1 MKKFLNRETLLYLI
15 FGVMTTIINYSVFY
29 LCYNLQKIPSTIAN
43 IIAFIAA
50 VIFAYLVNKIFVFES
65 KSWKPAVLMP
75 EILQFLGTRLFSFL
89 LEEAGLFISDHLLK
103 LGRYE
108 LFTHGS
114 FVLDGVTFVKIVL
127 SIAVVILN
135 YLFCKWIFK
144 KK

>member
-1 MKKFLNRETLLYLI
+1 MKKFINKETLLYLI
-15 FGVMTTIINYSVFY
+15 FGVMTTIINYSVFF
-29 LCYNLQKIPSTIAN
+29 LCYNLQNIPSTIAN
-43 IIAFIAA
+43 IIAFVAA

-75 EILQFLGTRLFSFL
+75 EILQFLGTRIFSFL
-89 LEEAGLFISDHLLK
+89 LEEAGLFISDNLLK
-103 LGRYE
+103 LGRYK
-108 LFTHGS
+108 LFTYGT

-127 SIAVVILN
+127 SIAVVIIN